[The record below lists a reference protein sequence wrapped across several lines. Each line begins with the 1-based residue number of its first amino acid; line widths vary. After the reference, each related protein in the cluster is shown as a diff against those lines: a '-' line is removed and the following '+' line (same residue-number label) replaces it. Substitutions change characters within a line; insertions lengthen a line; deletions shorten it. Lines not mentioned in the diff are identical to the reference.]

1 MAPVITIVRV
11 MPKPEAAQQNS
22 LAVSTFALLHWKS
35 AVT

>member
-11 MPKPEAAQQNS
+11 MPKPEAPQQNV
-22 LAVSTFALLHWKS
+22 LAASMFELLHWKS